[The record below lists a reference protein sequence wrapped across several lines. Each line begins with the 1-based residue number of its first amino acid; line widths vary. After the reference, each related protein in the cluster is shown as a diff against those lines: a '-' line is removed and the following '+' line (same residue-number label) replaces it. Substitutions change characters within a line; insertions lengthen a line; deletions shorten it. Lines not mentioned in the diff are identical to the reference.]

1 MATPSFCLYNLP
13 CGHRKG
19 TSVVQYTNSF
29 FSMVAGIMGGFI
41 RGCLYTLFRM
51 ISIVS
56 ATGTLVNKLSTSNVE
71 MLPTSLVSSNIS
83 RNSSDDL
90 ILYFSGVYCLIM
102 LSNCLAILCV
112 GVFI

>member
-13 CGHRKG
+13 YGHRKG
-19 TSVVQYTNSF
+19 TSFVQYTNSF
-29 FSMVAGIMGGFI
+29 FSMVAGIMGSFI
-41 RGCLYTLFRM
+41 CGCLYTLFRM

-56 ATGTLVNKLSTSNVE
+56 ANGTLVNKLSTSNVE
-71 MLPTSLVSSNIS
+71 MLPISLVSCSIP
-83 RNSSDDL
+83 RNSSDDF
-90 ILYFSGVYCLIM
+90 ILYFSGVYCLMM